1 MPTRVVSATIE
12 EVLAEKLEKI
22 ATETN
27 RKKSY
32 FVNQALKEY
41 FEQLEDYEIA
51 LERKHGPSTSL
62 KQAERDL
69 GL

>member
-1 MPTRVVSATIE
+1 MATKVLSATID
-12 EVLAEKLEKI
+12 EKLAQKLEEL
-22 ATETN
+22 ASETH

-41 FEQLEDYEIA
+41 FEELEDYEIA
-51 LERKHGPSTSL
+51 LQRKNGKSVSL
-62 KQAERDL
+62 DQAKGEL